1 MAIVYA
7 TKSGNWSDTTVWNSG
22 SLPNTGDDVYS
33 GPYQILINQNVTV
46 NSIRNTSNASP
57 AITAGGFFNM
67 SANTVNVGTLFHSP
81 GSSVLIQTYNP
92 TGTTITI
99 NSTNPI
105 SGNTASQACIIMGAN
120 LQGGNVNITAPSV
133 TNSVVSAFG
142 IANVYTG
149 NLTFVGNA
157 NGGSVIGAA
166 ITIQNGTVNITGNVN
181 GGNVNLSYG
190 LSMTNSTIS
199 ATITGNVNGG
209 TVANNGY
216 GVNLTSGNLSI
227 IGNVSAN
234 GNANAINSTVGN
246 ITIAGNVTT
255 TISSAAIATT
265 SIGTMTVIGTIT
277 ASSSSPA
284 ITSSSLSATNI
295 FSGPLIN
302 NTQRMAVYSP
312 KMYLSTSSTYWTIFN
327 AAASNKSLF
336 TDDQLSGIP
345 SIANVR
351 SGIVY
356 GASSGLTGT
365 MVVPTPANVRKG
377 VLTDNTVGT
386 GELTAN
392 DFLNAITASTNP
404 MAVRLANIS
413 TVSTTGSQ
421 LASYN
426 I

>member
-7 TKSGNWSDTTVWNSG
+7 TKSGNWSDTTVWSSG
-22 SLPNTGDDVYS
+22 SLPATGDDVYS
-33 GPYQILINQNVTV
+33 GPYNVLINQNVTV
-46 NSIRNTSNASP
+46 NSLRNTANASP
-57 AITAGGFFNM
+57 AITAGGYFNM
-67 SANTVNVGTLFHSP
+67 SANTLNVGTLYHSA

-105 SGNTASQACIIMGAN
+105 TGNTASQACIIMGAN

-133 TNSVVSAFG
+133 TNGVASAFG

-149 NLTFVGNA
+149 NLTFAGNA
-157 NGGSVIGAA
+157 IGGSVGGSA
-166 ITIQNGTVNITGNVN
+166 ITVQNGTLTIVGNVQ
-181 GGNVNLSYG
+181 GGTANQSYG
-190 LSMTNSTIS
+190 LSMTNSTVS
-199 ATITGNVNGG
+199 ATITGIVTGG
-209 TVANNGY
+209 STSGAPY
-216 GVNLTSGNLSI
+216 GISLTSGNLSI
-227 IGNVSAN
+227 VGNVVSGTIAPAINATVGNLTIVGNVSTSTA
-234 GNANAINSTVGN
+234 ASAI
-246 ITIAGNVTT
+246 I
-255 TISSAAIATT
+255 TT
-265 SIGTMTVIGTIT
+265 STGAMTVTGAIT
-277 ASSSSPA
+277 ASSSVPA
-284 ITSSSLSATNI
+284 ITSSSVAATNI

-302 NTQRMAVYSP
+302 NTQRMAVYTP
-312 KMYLSTSSTYWTIFN
+312 KMYLSSTSTYWTIFN
-327 AAASNKSLF
+327 SAAGNKSLF

-345 SIANVR
+345 TISNVR
-351 SGIVY
+351 SGVVY

-404 MAVRLANIS
+404 MAVRLANVS